1 MADALKI
8 QRLDSGGTPLVDYL
22 FDEKEVINATPVRK
36 QRIRVDRNQKNK
48 PTLLQLSAAKT
59 EIVVQFRIHNEQTI
73 GKLTT
78 LRNLAKQNVKV
89 RIFPGWQDDPTK
101 SYNCIMPV
109 QIPIYPIAIGQ
120 YRGGEVVEVI
130 FREQSS

>member
-8 QRLDSGGTPLVDYL
+8 QRLNSSGIPLVDYL

-36 QRIRVDRNQKNK
+36 QRTRVDRNQKNK
-48 PTLLQLSAAKT
+48 PTLLQLSAPKT

-78 LRNLAKQNVKV
+78 LRNLAKQNTRV
-89 RIFPGWQDDPTK
+89 RVFPGWQDDPTI
-101 SYNCIMPV
+101 SYDCIMPV
-109 QIPIYPIAIGQ
+109 LIPIYPIAIGQ
-120 YRGGEVVEVI
+120 YRGGEVVEVT
-130 FREQSS
+130 FREQEL